1 MSISLF
7 MRRRATIWR
16 ARDLAGGARGPAG
29 RVEEVESEVRLG
41 SEVVGRVRVGVG
53 EGDWGGG
60 VVVFMSSSSS
70 SSLLS
75 SLGGRGGRGAGRW
88 GLRYVAVEI
97 ERFLVVLSGN
107 GTGLSSM
114 GGGRMGAPGKSTL

>member
-53 EGDWGGG
+53 EGGWGGG
-60 VVVFMSSSSS
+60 VVVFMSSS
-70 SSLLS
+70 LS
-75 SLGGRGGRGAGRW
+75 SLEGRGGHGAGRW
-88 GLRYVAVEI
+88 GLRYFDVET

>member
-1 MSISLF
+1 M
-7 MRRRATIWR
+7 
-16 ARDLAGGARGPAG
+16 
-29 RVEEVESEVRLG
+29 EEVVEVEVRLG

-60 VVVFMSSSSS
+60 VVAFMSSSSS
-70 SSLLS
+70 SLS

-88 GLRYVAVEI
+88 GLRYVAVEIEI

>member
-1 MSISLF
+1 M
-7 MRRRATIWR
+7 
-16 ARDLAGGARGPAG
+16 
-29 RVEEVESEVRLG
+29 EEVVEVEVRLG